1 MNGTV
6 IRSALVSTNSVSQGE
21 SVANLWKPL
30 FQAGVHIDFA
40 HRTFR
45 WDSEAK
51 IKAHVHCV
59 IIGFSTAPNP
69 APKVLYTSDRNQI
82 VQNINGYLLD
92 AEDVFVESRSK
103 PLCNVP
109 KIGIGNMPLDGGNY
123 LFTEEEK
130 KEFCAKEPKA
140 EKWFRPWI
148 GSHEFIN
155 RYFRYC
161 LYLKECPPNEL
172 RDMPECI
179 KQVNAVRDFRLSST
193 RASTKRLADFPL
205 LFATTNI
212 PQNNYIVIPKVSS
225 ERRRY
230 VPMGL
235 LESNI
240 LSSDLV
246 FIVPNTTLYHL
257 GVLISNV
264 HMAWMRAVCGRLKS
278 DYRYSKD
285 IVYNNF
291 PWPTPTDAQKAKI
304 EQTAQA
310 ILDARALYPDAS
322 LADLYDELTMPPELR
337 TAHQQNDRAVMQA
350 YGFSVRDTTE
360 STCVAALMKMY
371 QQMTEQKG

>member
-1 MNGTV
+1 
-6 IRSALVSTNSVSQGE
+6 
-21 SVANLWKPL
+21 
-30 FQAGVHIDFA
+30 
-40 HRTFR
+40 
-45 WDSEAK
+45 
-51 IKAHVHCV
+51 
-59 IIGFSTAPNP
+59 
-69 APKVLYTSDRNQI
+69 
-82 VQNINGYLLD
+82 
-92 AEDVFVESRSK
+92 
-103 PLCNVP
+103 
-109 KIGIGNMPLDGGNY
+109 
-123 LFTEEEK
+123 
-130 KEFCAKEPKA
+130 
-140 EKWFRPWI
+140 
-148 GSHEFIN
+148 
-155 RYFRYC
+155 
-161 LYLKECPPNEL
+161 
-172 RDMPECI
+172 
-179 KQVNAVRDFRLSST
+179 
-193 RASTKRLADFPL
+193 
-205 LFATTNI
+205 
-212 PQNNYIVIPKVSS
+212 
-225 ERRRY
+225 
-230 VPMGL
+230 MGL